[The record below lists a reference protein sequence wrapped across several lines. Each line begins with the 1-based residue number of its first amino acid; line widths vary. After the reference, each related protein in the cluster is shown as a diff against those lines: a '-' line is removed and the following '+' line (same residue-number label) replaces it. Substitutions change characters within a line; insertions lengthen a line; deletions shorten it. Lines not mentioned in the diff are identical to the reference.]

1 MFGRGAIEVN
11 MSAIIYSVPHERKR
25 GNNMTNQKEKTANM
39 EVRNALH
46 KTHTPLWK
54 VADVLGIHEITLCRR
69 LRHELPADEKRE
81 ILNAIKSINK

>member
-1 MFGRGAIEVN
+1 MGAYQ
-11 MSAIIYSVPHERKR
+11 SS
-25 GNNMTNQKEKTANM
+25 TANTDI
-39 EVRNALH
+39 RNQLK

-81 ILNAIKSINK
+81 ILNAIKAINK